1 MISDEL
7 IKRMTTIEGRGRV
20 RGGPGPTASLKHFAN
35 DTIFHY
41 LNQGDIN
48 LIEDEVAEAFQ
59 GVLKALVIN
68 TTDDHNSKD
77 TARRVAKM
85 FVHELFRGRY
95 YPPPEITAFP
105 NAKQYDQIYI
115 TGPITINST
124 CAHHFQPITGGC
136 YVGVFPGEKVIGLSK
151 FNRLVDWIVSR
162 PQIQEEMTEQIADE
176 IEKQT
181 EAKGVAVVIKAKHF
195 CMSARG
201 VKEHDSDMLT
211 SVVRGLFR
219 EDPAIKAEFFSLLN
233 NMKGM

>member
-1 MISDEL
+1 MIS
-7 IKRMTTIEGRGRV
+7 IKQY
-20 RGGPGPTASLKHFAN
+20 SQFAN
-35 DTIFHY
+35 DTIY
-41 LNQGDIN
+41 ASLNEGD
-48 LIEDEVAEAFQ
+48 LQKIEDEVAKAFL
-59 GVLKALVIN
+59 GVLKALIIN

-105 NAKQYDQIYI
+105 NAKQYDQIYM

-211 SVVRGLFR
+211 SVIRGDFLKI
-219 EDPAIKAEFFSLLN
+219 EHLKAEFFSLLN
-233 NMKGM
+233 NMKGMK

>member
-1 MISDEL
+1 MKISDEL
-7 IKRMTTIEGRGRV
+7 VKKMTTIRH
-20 RGGPGPTASLKHFAN
+20 KHFAN
-35 DTIFHY
+35 DNISNY
-41 LNQGDIN
+41 MSVGD
-48 LIEDEVAEAFQ
+48 LQDIENEVAEAFQ

-68 TTDDHNSKD
+68 TKDDHNTKD

-85 FVHELFRGRY
+85 FVHELFKGRY
-95 YPPPEITAFP
+95 TKPPKITAFP

-201 VKEHDSDMLT
+201 VKEHDSDMMT

-219 EDPAIKAEFFSLLN
+219 EDSAIKAEFFSLLN

>member
-1 MISDEL
+1 MKISDEL
-7 IKRMTTIEGRGRV
+7 VKKMTTIRH
-20 RGGPGPTASLKHFAN
+20 KHFAN
-35 DTIFHY
+35 DNISNY
-41 LNQGDIN
+41 MSVGD
-48 LIEDEVAEAFQ
+48 LQDIENEVAEAFQ

-68 TTDDHNSKD
+68 TKDDHNSKD

-85 FVHELFRGRY
+85 FVHELFKGRY
-95 YPPPEITAFP
+95 YPPPKITAFP

-211 SVVRGLFR
+211 SVVRGDFLKI
-219 EDPAIKAEFFSLLN
+219 EHLKAEFFSLLN
-233 NMKGM
+233 NMKGMK

>member
-1 MISDEL
+1 MMISDEL
-7 IKRMTTIEGRGRV
+7 VKKMTTIRH
-20 RGGPGPTASLKHFAN
+20 KHFAN
-35 DTIFHY
+35 DNISNY
-41 LNQGDIN
+41 MSVGD
-48 LIEDEVAEAFQ
+48 LQDIENEVAEAFQ

-68 TTDDHNSKD
+68 TKDDHNTKD

-85 FVHELFRGRY
+85 FVHELFKGRY
-95 YPPPEITAFP
+95 TKPPKITAFP

-219 EDPAIKAEFFSLLN
+219 EDSAIKAEFFSLLN